1 MKVLGNCFCYRTHP
15 RIPDPTLMISNS
27 SSRINDHPPLL
38 DRLGLCLDQGEGCY
52 ATFTAVQVDNLVLL
66 FSQSFFFNEIEN
78 MGSHQ
83 QYIMQVNITGMML
96 NTMPCQQ
103 VDLKTPHPDP
113 VCLQYSAFHR
123 LYPVLLIVL
132 PFLALSFL
140 PTLISIC
147 GCIQVHYNPQK
158 NPQTE
163 IDVSGHPSWG

>member
-1 MKVLGNCFCYRTHP
+1 
-15 RIPDPTLMISNS
+15 
-27 SSRINDHPPLL
+27 
-38 DRLGLCLDQGEGCY
+38 
-52 ATFTAVQVDNLVLL
+52 
-66 FSQSFFFNEIEN
+66 

-103 VDLKTPHPDP
+103 VDLKTTHPDP

-147 GCIQVHYNPQK
+147 GCIQVDYNPHK
-158 NPQTE
+158 NPQIE
-163 IDVSGHPSWG
+163 FDVSGHPSWG

>member
-1 MKVLGNCFCYRTHP
+1 
-15 RIPDPTLMISNS
+15 
-27 SSRINDHPPLL
+27 
-38 DRLGLCLDQGEGCY
+38 
-52 ATFTAVQVDNLVLL
+52 
-66 FSQSFFFNEIEN
+66 

-147 GCIQVHYNPQK
+147 GCVQVHYNPQK

-163 IDVSGHPSWG
+163 LDVSGHPSWG